1 MNSVYFNNQSIFPSK
16 IICVGRNYHDHI
28 VELNNPVPDEIIIF
42 NKPNSSISNEI
53 KYIDKEC
60 NFETEL
66 SFMIMDNKISG
77 IAIGFDITKR
87 NLQNKLKSKGLPWER
102 AKSFDGSAVFTK
114 FVATDFLLD
123 NINFILLINNKIQQ
137 QGSIK
142 QMINTP
148 TEIVDYVKTFMSLCN
163 GDIVMTGTPKGV
175 STYNKNDHFHVKLL
189 LENDVLIEQKWLVK

>member
-53 KYIDKEC
+53 KYIDNEC

-66 SFMIMDNKISG
+66 SFIIMDNKISG

-114 FVATDFLLD
+114 FVVTDFFLD

-137 QGSIK
+137 QSSIK

-148 TEIVDYVKTFMSLCN
+148 TEIVDHVKTFMSLCD

-175 STYNKNDHFHVKLL
+175 STYKINDLFHVKLL
-189 LENDVLIEQKWLVK
+189 LENDVLIEQKWIVK